1 MSIKSSRNWLGRMV
15 MGALFVTLVGNG
27 IVSLPVGTAQ
37 EDAGKLSREDAKK
50 LKNPVSYTAKS
61 IAQGKTVFM
70 RYCTECHGS
79 DGKAQI
85 DVIANAT
92 DLTDPEIWK
101 SGTTTGEIFRSIRDG
116 AGVSMPPYKNQIRKE
131 EDLWH
136 LVNFTQSLWP
146 ESARPK
152 LQEEKPS
159 N

>member
-61 IAQGKTVFM
+61 IVQGKTVFM

-92 DLTDPEIWK
+92 DLTDPEVWK
-101 SGTTTGEIFRSIRDG
+101 SGITTGEIFRSIRDG

-152 LQEEKPS
+152 LQEEKP
-159 N
+159 NN